1 MLLPSWALRPGRKET
16 HGNAVSAP
24 PAPLLPP
31 APGHSLLGIVVAV
44 LDPSWELL
52 KVGPTPLPPGSIIPG
67 VGVTMGVTV
76 MGLGFPGR
84 TGEKDGGDNITGG
97 LLFKPCIGQSNALT
111 IILIRLLM
119 VF

>member
-31 APGHSLLGIVVAV
+31 APGHSLLGIVVAG

-52 KVGPTPLPPGSIIPG
+52 EVGPAPLPHGSIIPG

-76 MGLGFPGR
+76 MGLGFPRR
-84 TGEKDGGDNITGG
+84 TFERRTEQIT
-97 LLFKPCIGQSNALT
+97 LLVCCCLNPASVSPT
-111 IILIRLLM
+111 P
-119 VF
+119 